1 MLQPDKYI
9 HILLDEAWH
18 CDKGHEESKRKVA
31 TLMISAK
38 DESIEAASSDATYVL
53 R

>member
-1 MLQPDKYI
+1 MKPGI
-9 HILLDEAWH
+9 VIRA
-18 CDKGHEESKRKVA
+18 KRKVA

-38 DESIEAASSDATYVL
+38 DESIEVVSSDATYVL